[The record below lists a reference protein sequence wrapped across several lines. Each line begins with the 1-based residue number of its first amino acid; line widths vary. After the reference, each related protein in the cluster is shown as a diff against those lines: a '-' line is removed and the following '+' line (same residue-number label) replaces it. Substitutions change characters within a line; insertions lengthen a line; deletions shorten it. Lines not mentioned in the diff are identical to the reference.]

1 MCDMI
6 QMIYVWVLGY
16 FCFSIVLLK
25 NTPHHQSV
33 MKACLLLLFV
43 AFLQFQNN
51 ADAKAAG

>member
-1 MCDMI
+1 MI

-51 ADAKAAG
+51 AGAKATR